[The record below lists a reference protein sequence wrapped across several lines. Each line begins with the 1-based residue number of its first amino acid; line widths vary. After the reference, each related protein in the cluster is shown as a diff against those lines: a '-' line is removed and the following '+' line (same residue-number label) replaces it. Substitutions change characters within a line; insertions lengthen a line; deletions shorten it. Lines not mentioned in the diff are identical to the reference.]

1 MEDMISKDKYSRCLS
16 VVLHAL
22 LILCIVSCGH
32 GQFVQQ
38 KSALPKTS
46 VRKALSYNDAQRLKA
61 FYYEAI
67 NQQTKNNF
75 DAAFDLLQKC
85 LSIDPQASEVY
96 FSLAAYYAEL
106 QNDSMAMYCMNKAVE
121 LSPSNDT
128 YLERL
133 AITHINSRQFAEAS
147 NVYEKLFQNNRDRSD
162 VLNVLLQLYNQQR
175 EYDKMLETL
184 DRIERIEGN
193 SEQLALARM
202 RVYAQQGDKDNEF
215 HALKSLSEQYP
226 HDMNYRIMTGNWL
239 LQNGQDEEALNE
251 YNYVLSQEPDNQ
263 AVKLSLID
271 YYRTVGSDSLANDLQ
286 EKMLINPD
294 TEANTKLTLMRKVVA
309 DNEQAGGDSTEV
321 LDLFQRIL
329 AEPQRTSDMTE
340 LYAAYMSLKKMPQ
353 DTINNVLRDVLKIAP
368 DNSGIRLQL
377 LQSLWEKKAF
387 DEVISQ
393 SKAGVAY
400 NPDNMLFYYFLGMAY
415 SQQDKHDE
423 ALETFRQGV
432 TQINEDSNKEI
443 VSDFYAIMGDLL
455 HEKGKIEEAFAAYDS
470 CLHWKSDN
478 VTALNN
484 YAYYLSVLNRDLSK
498 AEQMSYKTIKAEPAN
513 ATYLDTYAW
522 ILFMQE
528 RYAEAKIYIDQT
540 LQHDKE
546 PSDVVLEHA
555 GDIYAMNKDFDKA
568 VEYWNKSLKAGN
580 TSKLLLRK
588 IKSKKY
594 IEK

>member
-1 MEDMISKDKYSRCLS
+1 MILRRRYRRWTKS
-16 VVLHAL
+16 VLLLVLVMSVMA
-22 LILCIVSCGH
+22 CSH
-32 GQFVQQ
+32 GRMLQEKPQRR
-38 KSALPKTS
+38 SDA
-46 VRKALSYNDAQRLKA
+46 VRKPLSYNDSQRLKA
-61 FYYEAI
+61 FYYEAV
-67 NQQTKNNF
+67 NQQSQQHY
-75 DAAFDLLQKC
+75 DAAFDLLRKC
-85 LSIDPQASEVY
+85 LTIDPQASEVY
-96 FSLAAYYAEL
+96 FSLAAYYGEL
-106 QNDSMAMYCMNKAVE
+106 QDDSMAMFCMRKAVD
-121 LSPSNDT
+121 LSPANDT

-133 AITHINSRQFAEAS
+133 AITLINSRQFEEAAH
-147 NVYEKLFQNNRDRSD
+147 VYEQLFQNNRSRSD

-175 EYDKMLETL
+175 DYEKMLETL

-202 RVYAQQGDKDNEF
+202 RVFSLQGDKEKEYGT
-215 HALKSLSEQYP
+215 LKDLSEQYP

-239 LQNGQDEEALNE
+239 LQNGQDEDALNE
-251 YNYVLSQEPDNQ
+251 YNYVLQQEPDNQ
-263 AVKLSLID
+263 AVQLSLID
-271 YYRTVGSDSLANDLQ
+271 YYRTTGADSMANVLQ
-286 EKMLINPD
+286 EKMLVNPN
-294 TEANTKLTLMRKVVA
+294 TEANTKLTLMRKVVS
-309 DNEQAGGDSTEV
+309 DNEQSGGDSTEV
-321 LDLFQRIL
+321 LDLFHRIL
-329 AEPQRTSDMTE
+329 AQPQRTSDMTE

-353 DTINNVLRDVLKIAP
+353 DTINGVLKDVLKIAP
-368 DNSGIRLQL
+368 DNAGIRLQL
-377 LQSLWEKKAF
+377 LQSLWEKKVF
-387 DEVISQ
+387 DEVINQ

-415 SQQDKHDE
+415 SQKDQHDE

-432 TQINEDSNKEI
+432 SQINEDSNKEI

-478 VTALNN
+478 LTALNN

-498 AEQMSYKTIKAEPAN
+498 AEQMSYKTIKAEPTN

-528 RYAEAKIYIDQT
+528 RYTEAKIYIDQT
-540 LQHDKE
+540 IQYDKE

-568 VEYWNKSLKAGN
+568 LDYWNRSLKAGN

>member
-1 MEDMISKDKYSRCLS
+1 MILRWRYLRWMKS
-16 VVLHAL
+16 VLLLVLVMSVMA
-22 LILCIVSCGH
+22 CSH
-32 GQFVQQ
+32 GRMLQEKPQR
-38 KSALPKTS
+38 KTS
-46 VRKALSYNDAQRLKA
+46 AVRKPLSYNDSQRLKA
-61 FYYEAI
+61 FYYEAVS
-67 NQQTKNNF
+67 QQSQQHY
-75 DAAFDLLQKC
+75 DAAFDLLRKC

-96 FSLAAYYAEL
+96 FSLAAYYGEL
-106 QNDSMAMYCMNKAVE
+106 HNDSMAMFCMRKAVD

-133 AITHINSRQFAEAS
+133 AITLINSRQFEEAAHA
-147 NVYEKLFQNNRDRSD
+147 YEQLFQNNRSRSD

-175 EYDKMLETL
+175 DYEKMLETL

-202 RVYAQQGDKDNEF
+202 RVFSLQGDKEKEYGT
-215 HALKSLSEQYP
+215 LKNLSEQYP

-239 LQNGQDEEALNE
+239 LQNGQDEDALNE
-251 YNYVLSQEPDNQ
+251 YNYVLQQEPDNQ
-263 AVKLSLID
+263 AVQLSLID
-271 YYRTVGSDSLANDLQ
+271 YYRTTGADSMANVLQ
-286 EKMLINPD
+286 EKMLVNPS
-294 TEANTKLTLMRKVVA
+294 TEANTKLTLMRKVVS
-309 DNEQAGGDSTEV
+309 DNEQSGGDSTEV
-321 LDLFQRIL
+321 LDLFHRIL
-329 AEPQRTSDMTE
+329 AQPQRTSDMTE

-353 DTINNVLRDVLKIAP
+353 DTINGVLKDVLKIAP
-368 DNSGIRLQL
+368 DNAGIRLQL
-377 LQSLWEKKAF
+377 LQSLWEKKTY

-415 SQQDKHDE
+415 SQKDQHDE

-432 TQINEDSNKEI
+432 SQINEDSNKEI

-478 VTALNN
+478 LTALNN

-498 AEQMSYKTIKAEPAN
+498 AEQMSYKTIKAEPTN

-528 RYAEAKIYIDQT
+528 RYTEAKIYIDQT
-540 LQHDKE
+540 IQYDKE

-568 VEYWNKSLKAGN
+568 LDYWNKSLKAGN

>member
-1 MEDMISKDKYSRCLS
+1 MILRWRYLRWMKSVLLLVLVMSVMACSHGRMLLEKPQRKMS
-16 VVLHAL
+16 VV
-22 LILCIVSCGH
+22 
-32 GQFVQQ
+32 
-38 KSALPKTS
+38 
-46 VRKALSYNDAQRLKA
+46 RKPLSYNDSQRLKA
-61 FYYEAI
+61 FYYEAV
-67 NQQTKNNF
+67 NQQSQQHY
-75 DAAFDLLQKC
+75 DAAFDLLKKC

-96 FSLAAYYAEL
+96 FSLAAYYGEL
-106 QNDSMAMYCMNKAVE
+106 HNDSMAMFCMRKAVD

-133 AITHINSRQFAEAS
+133 AITLINSRQFEEAAHA
-147 NVYEKLFQNNRDRSD
+147 YEQLFQNNRSRSD

-175 EYDKMLETL
+175 DYEKMLETL

-202 RVYAQQGDKDNEF
+202 RVFSLQGDKEKEYGT
-215 HALKSLSEQYP
+215 LKNLSEQYP

-239 LQNGQDEEALNE
+239 LQNGQDEDALNE
-251 YNYVLSQEPDNQ
+251 YNYVLQQEPDNQ
-263 AVKLSLID
+263 AVQLSLID
-271 YYRTVGSDSLANDLQ
+271 YYRTTGADSMANVLQ
-286 EKMLINPD
+286 EKMLVNPN
-294 TEANTKLTLMRKVVA
+294 TEANTKLTLMRKVVS
-309 DNEQAGGDSTEV
+309 DNEQSGGDSTEV
-321 LDLFQRIL
+321 LDLFHRIL
-329 AEPQRTSDMTE
+329 AQPQRTSDMTE

-353 DTINNVLRDVLKIAP
+353 DTINGVLKDVLKIAP
-368 DNSGIRLQL
+368 DNAGIRLQL
-377 LQSLWEKKAF
+377 LQSLWEKKTY

-415 SQQDKHDE
+415 SQKDQHDE

-432 TQINEDSNKEI
+432 SQINEDSNKEI

-478 VTALNN
+478 LTALNN

-498 AEQMSYKTIKAEPAN
+498 AEQMSYKTIKAEPTN

-528 RYAEAKIYIDQT
+528 RYTEAKIYIDQT
-540 LQHDKE
+540 IQYDKE

-568 VEYWNKSLKAGN
+568 LDFWNRSLKAGN

>member
-1 MEDMISKDKYSRCLS
+1 MILRWRYRRWTKS
-16 VVLHAL
+16 VLLLVLVMSVMA
-22 LILCIVSCGH
+22 CSH
-32 GQFVQQ
+32 GRMLQEKPQRR
-38 KSALPKTS
+38 SAA
-46 VRKALSYNDAQRLKA
+46 VRKPLSYNDSQRLKA
-61 FYYEAI
+61 FYYEAVS
-67 NQQTKNNF
+67 QQSQQHY
-75 DAAFDLLQKC
+75 DAAFDLLKKC

-96 FSLAAYYAEL
+96 FSLAAYYGEL
-106 QNDSMAMYCMNKAVE
+106 HNDSMAMFCMRKAVD

-133 AITHINSRQFAEAS
+133 AITLINSRQFEEAAHA
-147 NVYEKLFQNNRDRSD
+147 YEQLFQNNRSRSD

-175 EYDKMLETL
+175 DYEKMLETL

-202 RVYAQQGDKDNEF
+202 RVFSLQGDKEKEYGT
-215 HALKSLSEQYP
+215 LKNLSEQYP

-239 LQNGQDEEALNE
+239 LQNGQDEDALNE
-251 YNYVLSQEPDNQ
+251 YNYVLQQEPDNQ
-263 AVKLSLID
+263 AVQLSLID
-271 YYRTVGSDSLANDLQ
+271 YYRTTGADSMANVLQ
-286 EKMLINPD
+286 EKMLVNPS
-294 TEANTKLTLMRKVVA
+294 TEANTKLTLMRKVVS
-309 DNEQAGGDSTEV
+309 DNEQSGGDSTEV
-321 LDLFQRIL
+321 LDLFHRIL
-329 AEPQRTSDMTE
+329 AQPQRTSDMTE

-353 DTINNVLRDVLKIAP
+353 DTINGVLKDVLKIAP
-368 DNSGIRLQL
+368 DNAGIRLQL
-377 LQSLWEKKAF
+377 LQSLWEKKTY

-415 SQQDKHDE
+415 SQKDQHDE

-432 TQINEDSNKEI
+432 SQINEDSNKEI

-478 VTALNN
+478 LTALNN

-498 AEQMSYKTIKAEPAN
+498 AEQMSYKTIKAEPTN

-528 RYAEAKIYIDQT
+528 RYTEAKIYIDQT
-540 LQHDKE
+540 IQYDKE

-568 VEYWNKSLKAGN
+568 LDYWNRSLKAGN

>member
-1 MEDMISKDKYSRCLS
+1 MMLIMS
-16 VVLHAL
+16 VVA
-22 LILCIVSCGH
+22 CSH
-32 GQFVQQ
+32 GRMLQERTQR
-38 KSALPKTS
+38 KTA
-46 VRKALSYNDAQRLKA
+46 VTRKPLSYNDSQRLKA
-61 FYYEAI
+61 FYYEAV
-67 NQQTKNNF
+67 NQQTQQHY
-75 DAAFDLLQKC
+75 DAAFDLLNKC
-85 LSIDPQASEVY
+85 LAIDPTASEVY

-106 QNDSMAMYCMNKAVE
+106 QNDSMAMFCMRKAVD
-121 LSPSNDT
+121 LSPGNDT

-133 AITHINSRQFAEAS
+133 AITLINSRQFDEAADT
-147 NVYEKLFQNNRDRSD
+147 YEQLFKNNRSRSD

-175 EYDKMLETL
+175 NYDKMLETL
-184 DRIERIEGN
+184 DRIERLEGN

-202 RVYAQQGDKDNEF
+202 RVFSLQGEKEKEYAT
-215 HALKSLSEQYP
+215 LKNLSEQYP

-251 YNYVLSQEPDNQ
+251 YDYVLRQEPDNQ
-263 AVKLSLID
+263 AVQLSLID
-271 YYRTVGSDSLANDLQ
+271 YYRTIGSDSLANILQ
-286 EKMLINPD
+286 EKMLVNPN

-309 DNEQAGGDSTEV
+309 DNEQDGGDSTEV
-321 LDLFQRIL
+321 LGLFQRIL
-329 AEPQRTSDMTE
+329 SQPQRTSDMTE

-353 DTINNVLRDVLKIAP
+353 DTINGVLRDVLKIAP
-368 DNSGIRLQL
+368 DNAGIRLQL

-387 DEVISQ
+387 DEIIQQ
-393 SKAGVAY
+393 SKSGVAY

-415 SQQDKHDE
+415 SQRDQHDE

-432 TQINEDSNKEI
+432 SQINESSNKEI

-455 HEKGKIEEAFAAYDS
+455 HEKGMVEEAFAAYDS

-478 VTALNN
+478 LSALNN
-484 YAYYLSVLNRDLSK
+484 YAYYLSLLNRDLSK
-498 AEQMSYKTIKAEPAN
+498 AEQMSYKTIKAEPTN
-513 ATYLDTYAW
+513 ATFLDTYAW

-528 RYAEAKIYIDQT
+528 RFTEAKIYIDQT
-540 LQHDKE
+540 MQYDKE

-555 GDIYAMNKDFDKA
+555 GDIYALNKDFDKA
-568 VEYWNKSLKAGN
+568 LDYWNRSLKAGN